1 MNHRLRDTIC
11 KMSLKGLVAGRQAEK
26 NMSQGKKHPFGMWAK
41 TWTDVCLRRDLG
53 TDRRVEDSAPSAI
66 RDMRV
71 KKQSE
76 VTTPSKM
83 PGLMES

>member
-26 NMSQGKKHPFGMWAK
+26 NMSQGKKHPFGTWAK

-66 RDMRV
+66 RTCELKSRV
-71 KKQSE
+71 RLLHP
-76 VTTPSKM
+76 VRCL
-83 PGLMES
+83 G